1 MPSMYK
7 GAYFKTVHKR
17 NYAYILQEMQNMEE
31 HLNAEYGRDSDGELI
46 V

>member
-1 MPSMYK
+1 MMGPDS
-7 GAYFKTVHKR
+7 TVDKH
-17 NYAYILQEMQNMEE
+17 NYAYTYTLQEMQNMEE

>member
-1 MPSMYK
+1 MGPDSTLDK
-7 GAYFKTVHKR
+7 C

-31 HLNAEYGRDSDGELI
+31 HLNAEYGRDSDGESI

>member
-1 MPSMYK
+1 MYK